1 MMGKGSI
8 QSGIEIYFG
17 FNNMPQTVWEMNHT
31 IEEGLLKNE
40 MHGNVPIFD
49 M

>member
-1 MMGKGSI
+1 
-8 QSGIEIYFG
+8 
-17 FNNMPQTVWEMNHT
+17 MPQTVKETKHS
-31 IEEGLLKNE
+31 IEEGLLKKNE